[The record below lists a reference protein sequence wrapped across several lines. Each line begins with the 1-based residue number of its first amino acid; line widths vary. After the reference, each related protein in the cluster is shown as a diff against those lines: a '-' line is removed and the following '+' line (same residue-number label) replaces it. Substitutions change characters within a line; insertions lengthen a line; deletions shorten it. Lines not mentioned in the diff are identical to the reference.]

1 MHTLN
6 LVINYLYHVNIYVGG
21 MEDPYVLIQYQ
32 GQEKRS
38 NIAKGLFYG
47 LFNFI
52 FEC

>member
-6 LVINYLYHVNIYVGG
+6 LVIIYTLLIYIGG
-21 MEDPYVLIQYQ
+21 MEDPYVFIQYQ

-38 NIAKGLFYG
+38 NVAKGLFYG